1 MVENPANAIAA
12 NMDGK
17 VEQEMQAKR
26 IEELAGKGARDPSS
40 LVADEVKDL
49 CDAILARFGGTPP
62 S

>member
-1 MVENPANAIAA
+1 
-12 NMDGK
+12 MDGK